1 MKYKF
6 ILENLETG
14 EINKHRT
21 ITEIAEKLNI
31 NYHQARSVLKSDEKQ
46 FLHPIIKNICK
57 KYKVSINTEF

>member
-14 EINKHRT
+14 EKQKQKT
-21 ITEIAEKLNI
+21 LAEIAEKLNI
-31 NYHQARSVLKSDEKQ
+31 NYHQVRSVLKSDEKQ
-46 FLHPIIKNICK
+46 FLHPVIKNICK